1 MLKKALFFLALVFL
15 LPSASHADADKYVF
29 DKDHTHIIFLINHL
43 GYSNMIG
50 WLTDYDGYFTF
61 DEKEPEKSSVDV
73 TLKPG
78 SIDTAVPKLNTEL
91 QGEKFFNVAKFPTM
105 QFKSTKVTTT
115 GKNTGDVT
123 GDFTMLGVTK
133 PVTLHVTY
141 NKSGIHPYSNNYISG
156 FTADAKLKRSD
167 FGMTAFQGAVGDEV
181 TIHIEVE
188 GNDPLKHPDNTK
200 TPH

>member
-1 MLKKALFFLALVFL
+1 
-15 LPSASHADADKYVF
+15 
-29 DKDHTHIIFLINHL
+29 
-43 GYSNMIG
+43 
-50 WLTDYDGYFTF
+50 
-61 DEKEPEKSSVDV
+61 
-73 TLKPG
+73 
-78 SIDTAVPKLNTEL
+78 VPKLNTEL